1 MGFAAPVQD
10 PAQLRSMVEPGL
22 ITAAALDAVRALIA
36 PGVTTAELDAA
47 ASEVILARGAES
59 NFQLVRGYRHT
70 TCISVNDQVVHGI
83 PGERV
88 LERATSSRSTPGAV
102 QGLERRLGDHRRR
115 ARRGPGRAGV
125 ARAALAGDRGS
136 LWAGIA
142 ALASASRVGEIGD
155 AVQGYIER
163 SGSYGILRDY
173 VGHGIGRGCTRAD
186 DVQLPGVRPRPRGAS
201 GPVLAIEPM
210 VTVGSEETFV
220 EDDDWTVTTVDG
232 SDGSHW
238 EHSVAVHENGIWVL
252 TAADGGAAG
261 LAPFGVTP
269 PPSPERSPPAVARL
283 AGCVKAPPQGTP
295 PRAFGIHPQR

>member
-1 MGFAAPVQD
+1 MGLRRSLYKT

-83 PGERV
+83 PGSRA
-88 LERATSSRSTPGAV
+88 LEPGDIVSIDAGAQFKGWNGDSAITVVVPGGDPAV
-102 QGLERRLGDHRRR
+102 QASRERLSQ
-115 ARRGPGRAGV
+115 V
-125 ARAALAGDRGS
+125 TEGS
-136 LWAGIA
+136 LWAGVA

-163 SGSYGILRDY
+163 SGESYGILRDY
-173 VGHGIGRGCTRAD
+173 VGHGIGRRMHEGPTIFNYRVSDLGPA
-186 DVQLPGVRPRPRGAS
+186 VRPGLC
-201 GPVLAIEPM
+201 VAIEPM
-210 VTVGSEETFV
+210 ITAGSEETFV

-252 TAADGGAAG
+252 TAADGGAAA

-269 PPSPERSPPAVARL
+269 
-283 AGCVKAPPQGTP
+283 TP
-295 PRAFGIHPQR
+295 IA

>member
-1 MGFAAPVQD
+1 MGLRRSLYKTS
-10 PAQLRSMVEPGL
+10 AQLRSMVEPGL

-83 PGERV
+83 PGERA
-88 LERATSSRSTPGAV
+88 LEPGDIVSIDAGAQFKGWNGDSAITVVVPGGDPAVRASR
-102 QGLERRLGDHRRR
+102 ERLSQ
-115 ARRGPGRAGV
+115 V
-125 ARAALAGDRGS
+125 TEGS
-136 LWAGIA
+136 LWAGVA

-163 SGSYGILRDY
+163 SGESYGILRDY
-173 VGHGIGRGCTRAD
+173 VGHGIGRRMHEGPTIFNYRVSDLGPA
-186 DVQLPGVRPRPRGAS
+186 VRPGLC
-201 GPVLAIEPM
+201 VAIEPM
-210 VTVGSEETFV
+210 VTAGSEETFV

-269 PPSPERSPPAVARL
+269 
-283 AGCVKAPPQGTP
+283 TP
-295 PRAFGIHPQR
+295 IA

>member
-1 MGFAAPVQD
+1 MGLRRSLYKT
-10 PAQLRSMVEPGL
+10 PAQLRAMVEPGL

-88 LERATSSRSTPGAV
+88 LEPGDIVSIDAGAQFKGWNGDSAITVVVPGGDPAV
-102 QGLERRLGDHRRR
+102 QASRQRLSQ
-115 ARRGPGRAGV
+115 V
-125 ARAALAGDRGS
+125 TEGS
-136 LWAGIA
+136 LWAGVA

-163 SGSYGILRDY
+163 SGESYGILRDY
-173 VGHGIGRGCTRAD
+173 VGHGIGRRMHEGPTIFNYRVSDLGPA
-186 DVQLPGVRPRPRGAS
+186 VRPGLC
-201 GPVLAIEPM
+201 VAIEPM
-210 VTVGSEETFV
+210 ITAGSEETFV

-238 EHSVAVHENGIWVL
+238 EHSVAVHENGVWVL

-269 PPSPERSPPAVARL
+269 
-283 AGCVKAPPQGTP
+283 TP
-295 PRAFGIHPQR
+295 IA

>member
-1 MGFAAPVQD
+1 MGLRRSLYKT

-88 LERATSSRSTPGAV
+88 LEPGDIVSIDAGAQFKGWNGDSAITVVVPGGDPAV
-102 QGLERRLGDHRRR
+102 QASRQRLSQ
-115 ARRGPGRAGV
+115 V
-125 ARAALAGDRGS
+125 TEGS
-136 LWAGIA
+136 LWAGVA

-163 SGSYGILRDY
+163 SGESYGILRDY
-173 VGHGIGRGCTRAD
+173 VGHGIGRRMHEGPTIFNYRVSDLGPA
-186 DVQLPGVRPRPRGAS
+186 VRPGLC
-201 GPVLAIEPM
+201 VAIEPM
-210 VTVGSEETFV
+210 ITAGSEETFV

-269 PPSPERSPPAVARL
+269 
-283 AGCVKAPPQGTP
+283 TP
-295 PRAFGIHPQR
+295 IA